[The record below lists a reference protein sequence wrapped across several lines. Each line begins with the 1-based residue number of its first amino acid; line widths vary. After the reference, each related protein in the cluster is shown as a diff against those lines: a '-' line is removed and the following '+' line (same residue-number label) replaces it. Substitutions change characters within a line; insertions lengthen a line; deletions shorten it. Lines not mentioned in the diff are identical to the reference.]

1 MGKNKL
7 PKFAEMTTFSNVI
20 QVPFH
25 LIGTADHP
33 LKGNWNRDFFQN
45 DNPIVLELG
54 CGKGEYTVG
63 LARIHPECNYIG
75 IDIKGARMYTGAR
88 QAIEENLS
96 NVAFLR
102 THVEMAGQFFG
113 PGEVDSIWLTFPDPQ
128 MKKTR
133 KRLTST
139 RFIGY
144 YRHFLKPGGA
154 IHLKTDS
161 NFQYQYTLGMM
172 EANQF
177 ELVMRYDNL
186 YAEPLLDD
194 ALKIKTYYENQWA
207 TQGISIKYLSFIPH
221 QDELLEPELDIEPDP
236 YRSSGRG
243 VLFNS

>member
-7 PKFAEMTTFSNVI
+7 PKFAEMSHFSNVI

-33 LKGNWNRDFFQN
+33 LKGNWNRDFFRN
-45 DNPIVLELG
+45 EMPIILELG

-63 LARIHPECNYIG
+63 LARINPNYNYIG
-75 IDIKGARMYTGAR
+75 IDIKGARLYTGAR
-88 QAIEENLS
+88 EAREENLN

-102 THVEMAGQFFG
+102 TNIEMAQQFFG
-113 PGEVDSIWLTFPDPQ
+113 QGEVDEIWLTFPDPQ

-144 YRHFLKPGGA
+144 YRNFLKPGGT

-161 NFQYQYTLGMM
+161 HFQFQYTLGMI

-177 ELVMRYDNL
+177 KLISRYDDL
-186 YAEPLLDD
+186 YTEALVDD
-194 ALKIKTYYENQWA
+194 ALKIKTYYEGQWA
-207 TQGISIKYLSFIPH
+207 SQGISIKYLSFIPH
-221 QDELLEPELDIEPDP
+221 QGELLEPELELELDP
-236 YRSSGRG
+236 YRSTGRG
-243 VLFNS
+243 VLFKP